1 MTTPIETRAAATSMV
16 CNACGYVAPLTEPR
30 PFRCPNADGKADH
43 VLKRRADA
51 RRLATT
57 IDAFAD
63 REPDPFIRYRRLTH
77 TWQTAMAVGM
87 TDGEYV
93 DLVRDLERRI
103 ATVDGSGFNV
113 TPFELQPDL
122 AKAIGFGGDIL
133 VKNETGNVSGSHKGR
148 HLMGLMLWLM
158 IMERA
163 DAGLA
168 HARLAIASCGNAA
181 LAAATVA
188 RAAGRELDVFVPADA
203 SDVVVAQLE
212 QLGAHV
218 TRCPRRPHE
227 AGDPSYLRFRE
238 AVAAG
243 ALPFTCQG
251 NENGLVIEGCQT
263 IGWEIASQLMASR
276 RTIDRIVVQV
286 GGGAL
291 ASAVIAALEDLSA
304 LQILPQM
311 PRIHCV
317 QTASAFPLRRAYDQ
331 VIARITGD
339 ASPSEAALAALGFPG
354 RASEP
359 AEDYVCMDE
368 IASRIT
374 PAEVEEQMRYAIAH
388 RNDFMWPWETVPSS
402 VAHGILDDET
412 YDWAAVVRGMLLS
425 GGYPLVVSEEQ
436 LIRANR
442 LAVESTGI
450 PVDPTGSSGLAGVL
464 ELVEHDCVDPGET
477 LAVLFT
483 GRKRA

>member
-1 MTTPIETRAAATSMV
+1 MTTTPIETRAATSMV
-16 CNACGYVAPLTEPR
+16 CNACGYVAPLTDPR

-43 VLKRRADA
+43 VLKRRIDP
-51 RRLATT
+51 RRLANA
-57 IDAFAD
+57 IDAFGD

-103 ATVDGSGFNV
+103 AAVAGSGFNV
-113 TPFELQPDL
+113 TPFERQPGL
-122 AKAIGFGGDIL
+122 ASAIGFGGDIL

-148 HLMGLMLWLM
+148 HLMGVMLWLL
-158 IMERA
+158 IMERRDA
-163 DAGLA
+163 DLA

-188 RAAGRELDVFVPADA
+188 RAAGRELDVFVPSDA

-212 QLGAHV
+212 ELGAHV

-263 IGWEIASQLMASR
+263 LGWEIASQLIASR
-276 RTIDRIVVQV
+276 RTVDRIFIQV

-291 ASAVIAALEDLSA
+291 ASAVISAFDDLSA
-304 LQILPQM
+304 LQILPHM

-317 QTASAFPLRRAYDQ
+317 QTASAFPLRRAYDH

-339 ASPSEAALAALGFPG
+339 ASPSEAARAAHGFPG

-359 AEDYVCMDE
+359 AEDFDCMDE

-374 PAEVEEQMRYAIAH
+374 AAEADEQLRYAIAH
-388 RNDFMWPWETVPSS
+388 RGEFMWPWETVPSS

-412 YDWAAVVRGMLLS
+412 YDWAAVVRGMLVS

-442 LAVESTGI
+442 VAVESTGI

-464 ELVEHDCVDPGET
+464 ELVEHECIDPDET

-483 GRKRA
+483 GRKRS